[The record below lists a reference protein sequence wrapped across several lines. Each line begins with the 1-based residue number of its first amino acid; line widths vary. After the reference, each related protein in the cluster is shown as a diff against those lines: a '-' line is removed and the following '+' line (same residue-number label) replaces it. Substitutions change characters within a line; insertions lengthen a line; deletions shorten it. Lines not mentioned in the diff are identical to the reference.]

1 MPVLYRHV
9 RHPIYLGFMLA
20 FWSAPSMSL
29 GHLLFAA
36 MTSAYILVGITF
48 EERDL
53 IAQFGERY
61 RSYREQVGMLLPR
74 LRQRRGAARD
84 SGTAR

>member
-1 MPVLYRHV
+1 
-9 RHPIYLGFMLA
+9 
-20 FWSAPSMSL
+20 
-29 GHLLFAA
+29 